1 MRNPK
6 TLYSHYG
13 ALCYIAPYY
22 KAAACWLFDIGNPI
36 VINLIMTI
44 LLYDI

>member
-13 ALCYIAPYY
+13 ALRCIAPYY
-22 KAAACWLFDIGNPI
+22 KAAAHWLFDIGNPI